1 MCWEYANW
9 YNGYVHHAFFTDRV
23 TIRKATGFSLY
34 YLFYGVN
41 PIVPLDLFEATYLI
55 SGFQKN
61 LSTAELLALQI
72 QQLAK
77 HDNDINRAAQM
88 LYQS

>member
-1 MCWEYANW
+1 M
-9 YNGYVHHAFFTDRV
+9 
-23 TIRKATGFSLY
+23 GFSPY
-34 YLFYGVN
+34 YLLYGVN
-41 PIVPLDLFEATYLI
+41 PILPLSLFEATYHI

-61 LSTAELLALQI
+61 PSTAELLALQI

-88 LYQS
+88 LYQSQSKSNLKFEQQFHK